1 MIKLISE
8 CSSGFPYFLQFKSEF
23 CNKKFRIWATLSSRS
38 CFCWLYSASP
48 SLAAK
53 NIINLISVLTTGQC
67 PYVESSLAIV
77 GRGSLLWPVHSLGKT
92 LLAFALIHFVCQAK
106 FACYFLTIIQMKWQI
121 HSRDYIWYIEC
132 LKNYEWKFA
141 TLYRRQWS
149 RPSPRKINKKG
160 KMVVW
165 GRLTNNKKEEKIK
178 AKQKR
183 KDILI

>member
-1 MIKLISE
+1 M
-8 CSSGFPYFLQFKSEF
+8 
-23 CNKKFRIWATLSSRS
+23 IWATVSSQS
-38 CFCWLYSASP
+38 CFCWLYRPSP
-48 SLAAK
+48 SLTAR
-53 NIINLISVLTTGQC
+53 NIINLISVLTIWWFPCVVVLFHTHTHTHTHTHRTHKFSC
-67 PYVESSLAIV
+67 VV
-77 GRGSLLWPVHSLGKT
+77 GRGYLLWPVRSLGKT